1 MISKISNLFIWWNGQ
16 TIGTKIYT
24 KFFGNFVGT
33 DEYGNNYFKSSNG
46 TKRWVNYKGVCDAS
60 NISPAWHSWIHK
72 TTNKVPSFEKDNL
85 SMSNSDDTYTEIKKM
100 ESIIQ
105 IILKIIRF
113 LMIMNLGNQRIN

>member
-46 TKRWVNYKGVCDAS
+46 TKRWVNYKGDCDAS

-72 TTNKVPSFEKDNL
+72 TTDKVPLVENDNL
-85 SMSNSDDTYTEIKKM
+85 SMSNSDDTYTEIKKNGKYHPNNFKNDSIFNDY
-100 ESIIQ
+100 ESW
-105 IILKIIRF
+105 KPKD
-113 LMIMNLGNQRIN
+113 

>member
-16 TIGTKIYT
+16 TIGTKVYT
-24 KFFGNFVGT
+24 KLFGNFVGT

-72 TTNKVPSFEKDNL
+72 TTDKVPSFEKDNL
-85 SMSNSDDTYTEIKKM
+85 SMNNSDDTYTEIKKNGKYHPNNFKNHSIFNDY
-100 ESIIQ
+100 ESW
-105 IILKIIRF
+105 KP
-113 LMIMNLGNQRIN
+113 NN

>member
-72 TTNKVPSFEKDNL
+72 TMTKFLHLK
-85 SMSNSDDTYTEIKKM
+85 
-100 ESIIQ
+100 
-105 IILKIIRF
+105 KIIY
-113 LMIMNLGNQRIN
+113 Q

>member
-46 TKRWVNYKGVCDAS
+46 TKRWVNYNGVCDAS

-72 TTNKVPSFEKDNL
+72 TTDKVPSFEKDNL
-85 SMSNSDDTYTEIKKM
+85 SMSKSDDTYTEIKKNGKYHPNNFKNHSIFNDY
-100 ESIIQ
+100 ESW
-105 IILKIIRF
+105 KPKD
-113 LMIMNLGNQRIN
+113 

>member
-72 TTNKVPSFEKDNL
+72 TTDKVPSFEKDNL
-85 SMSNSDDTYTEIKKM
+85 SMSNSDDTFTEIKKM

>member
-72 TTNKVPSFEKDNL
+72 TTDKVPSFEKDNL
-85 SMSNSDDTYTEIKKM
+85 SMSNIDDTYTEIKKNEKYYPNNFKNHSIFNDY
-100 ESIIQ
+100 ESWTP
-105 IILKIIRF
+105 KD
-113 LMIMNLGNQRIN
+113 

>member
-46 TKRWVNYKGVCDAS
+46 TKRWVNYKDVCDAS

-72 TTNKVPSFEKDNL
+72 TTDKVPSFEKDNL
-85 SMSNSDDTYTEIKKM
+85 STSNSEDTYTEIKKNRKYHPNNFKNHLIFNDY
-100 ESIIQ
+100 ESW
-105 IILKIIRF
+105 KPKD
-113 LMIMNLGNQRIN
+113 

>member
-72 TTNKVPSFEKDNL
+72 TTDKVPSFEKDNL
-85 SMSNSDDTYTEIKKM
+85 SMSNSEDTYTEIKKNGKYHPNNFKNHLIFNDY
-100 ESIIQ
+100 ESW
-105 IILKIIRF
+105 KPKD
-113 LMIMNLGNQRIN
+113 

>member
-46 TKRWVNYKGVCDAS
+46 TKRWVNYNGVCDAS

-72 TTNKVPSFEKDNL
+72 TTDKFPSF
-85 SMSNSDDTYTEIKKM
+85 
-100 ESIIQ
+100 
-105 IILKIIRF
+105 
-113 LMIMNLGNQRIN
+113 

>member
-1 MISKISNLFIWWNGQ
+1 MLSKISNLFIWWNGQ

-46 TKRWVNYKGVCDAS
+46 TKRWVNYNGVCDAS

-72 TTNKVPSFEKDNL
+72 TTDKVPSFEKNNL
-85 SMSNSDDTYTEIKKM
+85 SMSNIDDTYTEIKKNGKHYPNNFKNNSIFNDY
-100 ESIIQ
+100 ESW
-105 IILKIIRF
+105 KPKD
-113 LMIMNLGNQRIN
+113 

>member
-46 TKRWVNYKGVCDAS
+46 TKRWVNYNGVCDAS

-72 TTNKVPSFEKDNL
+72 TTDKVPSFEKDNL
-85 SMSNSDDTYTEIKKM
+85 SMSKSDDTNTEIKKYRKYHPNNFKNNSIFNDY
-100 ESIIQ
+100 ESW
-105 IILKIIRF
+105 KPKD
-113 LMIMNLGNQRIN
+113 

>member
-1 MISKISNLFIWWNGQ
+1 MISKISSLFIWWNGQ

-46 TKRWVNYKGVCDAS
+46 TKRWVNYNGVCDAS

-72 TTNKVPSFEKDNL
+72 TTDKVPSFEKDNL
-85 SMSNSDDTYTEIKKM
+85 SMSKSDDTYTEIKKNGKYYPNNFKNHSIFNDY
-100 ESIIQ
+100 ESW
-105 IILKIIRF
+105 KPKD
-113 LMIMNLGNQRIN
+113 

>member
-72 TTNKVPSFEKDNL
+72 TTDKVPSFEKDNL
-85 SMSNSDDTYTEIKKM
+85 SMSKSDDTYTEIKKNGKYHPNNFKNHSIFNDY
-100 ESIIQ
+100 ESW
-105 IILKIIRF
+105 KPKD
-113 LMIMNLGNQRIN
+113 

>member
-33 DEYGNNYFKSSNG
+33 DEYGNNYFKSSDG

-72 TTNKVPSFEKDNL
+72 TTDKVPSFEKDNL

-105 IILKIIRF
+105 IILKIIRY

>member
-1 MISKISNLFIWWNGQ
+1 MLSKISNLFIWWNGQ

-46 TKRWVNYKGVCDAS
+46 TKRWVNYNGVCDAS

-72 TTNKVPSFEKDNL
+72 TTDKVPSFEKDNL
-85 SMSNSDDTYTEIKKM
+85 SMSKSDDTYTEIKKNGKYHPNNFKNNSIFNDY
-100 ESIIQ
+100 ESW
-105 IILKIIRF
+105 KPKD
-113 LMIMNLGNQRIN
+113 

>member
-46 TKRWVNYKGVCDAS
+46 TKRWVNYNGVCDAS

-72 TTNKVPSFEKDNL
+72 TTDKVPSFEKDNL
-85 SMSNSDDTYTEIKKM
+85 SMNNSDDTYTEIKKNGKHYPNNFKNHSIFNDY
-100 ESIIQ
+100 ESW
-105 IILKIIRF
+105 KPKD
-113 LMIMNLGNQRIN
+113 

>member
-1 MISKISNLFIWWNGQ
+1 MFIWWNGQ

-46 TKRWVNYKGVCDAS
+46 TKRWVNYNGVCDAS

-85 SMSNSDDTYTEIKKM
+85 LMINSDDTYNEIKKNGKYHPNNFKNHSIFNDY
-100 ESIIQ
+100 ESW
-105 IILKIIRF
+105 KPKD
-113 LMIMNLGNQRIN
+113 

>member
-46 TKRWVNYKGVCDAS
+46 TKRWVNYNGVCDAS
-60 NISPAWHSWIHK
+60 NISPAWHGWIHK
-72 TTNKVPSFEKDNL
+72 TTDKVPSFEKDNL
-85 SMSNSDDTYTEIKKM
+85 SMSNSDDTYTEIKKNGKYYPNNFKNHSIFNDY
-100 ESIIQ
+100 ESW
-105 IILKIIRF
+105 KPKD
-113 LMIMNLGNQRIN
+113 

>member
-72 TTNKVPSFEKDNL
+72 TTDKVPSFEKDTL
-85 SMSNSDDTYTEIKKM
+85 SMSNSDVTYTEIKKNGKYYPNNFKNHSIFNDY
-100 ESIIQ
+100 ESW
-105 IILKIIRF
+105 KPKD
-113 LMIMNLGNQRIN
+113 

>member
-72 TTNKVPSFEKDNL
+72 TTDKVPSFEKDNL
-85 SMSNSDDTYTEIKKM
+85 SMSNSDDTYTEIKKKWKV
-100 ESIIQ
+100 SS
-105 IILKIIRF
+105 K
-113 LMIMNLGNQRIN
+113 

>member
-72 TTNKVPSFEKDNL
+72 TTDKVPSFEKDNL
-85 SMSNSDDTYTEIKKM
+85 SMSYSDDTYTKINKNGKYHPNNFKNHSIFNDY
-100 ESIIQ
+100 ESW
-105 IILKIIRF
+105 KPKD
-113 LMIMNLGNQRIN
+113 